1 MLKLFYFFSLLLFL
15 WQFNSLRINNKNEI
29 KGKGS
34 LHKEEDG
41 EANREKNAEEKGKDS
56 DKIPIIN
63 VHMEEPD
70 RDPIEVKRYE
80 EERRIERNRIRD
92 LEAREEMDKRAFQQI
107 ISLQTSQLAKLT
119 NIAESTSNILSQLA
133 GASTG
138 DTSNDAKK
146 ELDDLDCEDA
156 TKMRFAEKKEGKEGN
171 AGDNPEDGPR

>member
-1 MLKLFYFFSLLLFL
+1 MKVEIIILLFL
-15 WQFNSLRINNKNEI
+15 TQSLLIHLLKLNK
-29 KGKGS
+29 KDSTLLS
-34 LHKEEDG
+34 LGNKARSHERGMG
-41 EANREKNAEEKGKDS
+41 EVSDIAEEKGGDS

-119 NIAESTSNILSQLA
+119 NIAESTSNILKELA
-133 GASTG
+133 SASTSQVN
-138 DTSNDAKK
+138 TMSVNQ
-146 ELDDLDCEDA
+146 
-156 TKMRFAEKKEGKEGN
+156 GN
-171 AGDNPEDGPR
+171 AFLETKDNVNNKDSEVLAEDKDKPNSYSL